1 MNNNLLQGKKG
12 IVFGA
17 LNSDSIAW
25 KVAEQCHAQ
34 GAQLVLT
41 NAPMA
46 MRMGEINALAEK
58 TNSPVV
64 GADATSLEDLKNLFE
79 TAQAHFGGKIDFIL
93 HS

>member
-46 MRMGEINALAEK
+46 MRLGEINVLAEK
-58 TNSPVV
+58 TGSLVI
-64 GADATSLEDLKNLFE
+64 GADATSL
-79 TAQAHFGGKIDFIL
+79 
-93 HS
+93 